1 MNNSIKTKK
10 SLGQHFLNANW
21 VLSHIL
27 NSAEINPKDI
37 VVEIGPGRGK
47 LTKEL
52 SKLAGSVKCV
62 ELDQEL
68 LSYLNTIFPE
78 NSNVEIIHG
87 DARTVDIS
95 SLVGSNEYKLVANLP
110 YYAAMPIIMSF
121 VESHNSPKSI
131 VVMVQDEVARNLTA
145 LPGKLSIPAVILQNF
160 GVVTYV
166 KRIPPSAFKPS
177 PKIFS
182 AIIKIELFDSP
193 KIDNENQQMFFNLI
207 KKGFSS
213 KRKKLYNNIAKS
225 FDIEKTVF
233 QNMLI
238 KYNIDKDS
246 RAESLTFDN
255 WKNLYLSIKTN
266 GYQSNV

>member
-1 MNNSIKTKK
+1 MNDLIKTKK

-21 VLSHIL
+21 VLSYIL

-52 SKLAGSVKCV
+52 SQLAGSVKCI
-62 ELDQEL
+62 ELDQNL
-68 LSYLNTIFPE
+68 LDHLNVKFPKS
-78 NSNVEIIHG
+78 SNVQVSYG
-87 DARTVDIS
+87 DARTIDIS
-95 SLVGSNEYKLVANLP
+95 SIVNSSNYKLVANLP
-110 YYAAMPIIMSF
+110 YYAAMPIIMRF
-121 VESHNSPKSI
+121 VELDNPPKLI

-160 GVVTYV
+160 GKITYI
-166 KRIPPSAFKPS
+166 KRIPPSVFKPS

-207 KKGFSS
+207 KKGFAS
-213 KRKKLYNNIAKS
+213 KRKKLYNNITKA
-225 FDIEKTVF
+225 FDIEKTLF
-233 QNMLI
+233 QDMLI

-255 WKNLYLSIKTN
+255 WKNLYLSMKDN
-266 GYQSNV
+266 GYHSNV

>member
-1 MNNSIKTKK
+1 MNDLIKTKK

-27 NSAEINPKDI
+27 NSAEIDPKDV

-47 LTKEL
+47 LTKQL
-52 SKLAGSVKCV
+52 SKFAGSVKCV

-68 LSYLNTIFPE
+68 LTYLNTTFSE

-87 DARTVDIS
+87 DARTVDIT
-95 SLVGSNEYKLVANLP
+95 SLVHSNEYKLVANLP
-110 YYAAMPIIMSF
+110 YYAAMPIIMRF
-121 VESHNSPKSI
+121 VESQNSPKSI

-160 GVVTYV
+160 GVVTYI

-182 AIIKIELFDSP
+182 AIIKIVLFDSP

-213 KRKKLYNNIAKS
+213 KRKKLYNNISKS

-233 QNMLI
+233 QDMLI

-246 RAESLTFDN
+246 RPESLTFDN
-255 WKNLYLSIKTN
+255 WRNLYLSMKNI
-266 GYQSNV
+266 GY